1 LRRRTEKEILEHFTP
16 AESFHLNKK
25 EVFLKFLISQGRL
38 KMYLKCFL
46 LPLLIVSSTGS
57 ASPSCPPPV
66 TFQIATTNLS
76 EKCSDFSDGPT
87 KGIIYDI
94 KVIDGDTLKAKWTV
108 PYPTLETIYLRI
120 AGMDAP
126 ELFHPKCQ
134 KEKEL
139 ALLAK
144 LELEDI
150 ISGKFHFDIL
160 EWDKYGGRILVNL
173 ISETKESVPDLLVSK
188 GLAVYYHGEEK
199 QKDWCAE

>member
-1 LRRRTEKEILEHFTP
+1 MD
-16 AESFHLNKK
+16 
-25 EVFLKFLISQGRL
+25 LKF
-38 KMYLKCFL
+38 FL
-46 LPLLIVSSTGS
+46 LPLLMASSTVS
-57 ASPSCPPPV
+57 ASSSCTPPV
-66 TFQIATTNLS
+66 TFQISTTKLS
-76 EKCSDFSDGPT
+76 EKCPDSSTGPT

-120 AGMDAP
+120 AGIDTP

-144 LELEDI
+144 AELEEI
-150 ISGKFHFDIL
+150 TSGKFHFDIL

-173 ISETKESVPDLLVSK
+173 ISETKEPVTDILVSK
-188 GLAVYYHGEEK
+188 GLAIYYHGEKK